1 MKTSPALTRW
11 QTAHDNA
18 NRDNAERQAAYA
30 AKDRHRA
37 RVAETSLCRW
47 VGERM
52 RAYDALSPDDKAIA
66 DRIAKESP

>member
-1 MKTSPALTRW
+1 MKPSAALTRW

-47 VGERM
+47 VGERE
-52 RAYDALSPDDKAIA
+52 RLYAALSPEDKVTA
-66 DRIAKESP
+66 DRIKETT

>member
-66 DRIAKESP
+66 DRIKETTP

>member
-1 MKTSPALTRW
+1 MKPSAALTRW
-11 QTAHDNA
+11 QTARDNA

-66 DRIAKESP
+66 DRIKETTP